1 MCYIDQLYFTTNER
15 KYSADYQNNGTQKWR
30 QEQSFVPRNISDATE
45 PEAVSQDA
53 LEG

>member
-1 MCYIDQLYFTTNER
+1 MSQLTTNES
-15 KYSADYQNNGTQKWR
+15 KCADHPVTTATQVKR

-53 LEG
+53 LES